1 MAVRAGRGRQVQSRR
16 PLLCGGSLHVA
27 CTAPCH
33 PCHPPFS
40 AQSNPPSPP
49 NRPPT
54 RPSLPSPPCPPRVL
68 WSALAHP
75 FNAILLLLAATSL
88 LTKAGGVGCCGGGRS
103 AAAAAAT
110 AWLHGS
116 QASCHALIFRAARS
130 ALPVLQDRATAS
142 IMLAMV
148 TLSTALRFRQA
159 RAGPTW
165 FWCTPL
171 SPAAHDLP
179 ATRGRPSS
187 TEIQHAMLCHL
198 PHAAPRHAMLTH
210 IPLPR
215 VAPQE
220 MKSTVAASKL
230 AGQVHLKATVIRRSA
245 QSGLPGAAA

>member
-1 MAVRAGRGRQVQSRR
+1 MRWLAACGLHSAL
-16 PLLCGGSLHVA
+16 PSLPSTLLR
-27 CTAPCH
+27 T
-33 PCHPPFS
+33 
-40 AQSNPPSPP
+40 SNPPSPP

-148 TLSTALRFRQA
+148 TLSTALRFWQA

-179 ATRGRPSS
+179 ATRLVGV
-187 TEIQHAMLCHL
+187 HL
-198 PHAAPRHAMLTH
+198 VLKFSMQCSAICPM
-210 IPLPR
+210 LPR
-215 VAPQE
+215 AMPC
-220 MKSTVAASKL
+220 SLTSLCPASPPRK
-230 AGQVHLKATVIRRSA
+230 
-245 QSGLPGAAA
+245 